1 LKQQSELL
9 RRDNVVIAMDLKQYE
24 QAKFAMAELIRSAQA
39 LDTKDQ
45 DLLSASRDLLTRLAD
60 DRFNLM
66 LVGRFSRGKSTLIN
80 AILGAAHLPTGIL
93 PLTSVIT
100 TVRYGS
106 RTQVV
111 LNFNDRQ
118 LRQEIPL
125 ARLAEYV
132 TQQSNPGNV
141 KNVAYA
147 EIELPVELLRRGVFF
162 VDSPGLGSAI
172 AENTQ
177 TTERFFPEAD
187 AFVLITSYDSPLSDE
202 ENRALYRIRQTDK
215 TLFVIVNKQDTV
227 DEDER
232 RQVLD
237 YVKSQMDQFSLKK
250 TPQVFS
256 VSARQALEAKQS
268 QQADRI
274 ASSGIL
280 QFQEE
285 LLRFLIEER
294 AEAFLS
300 NMYERIKDFLLERRN
315 LEKQTERRPIWEEF
329 LERLQNL
336 HESEAELFSR
346 QDRHYT
352 TQGSSAQIPL
362 DLEKRSGCRIC
373 GEVLDAVFHFL
384 SKHQYDLVID
394 RDAQREH
401 ASRGGFCSLHTW
413 QYENISSPY
422 GVCTAYPELAHR
434 MATELQS
441 VAEAG
446 EGPAWSARGI
456 TQFGASQDTCK
467 VCQVRLE
474 AEGKT
479 VKEAVS
485 TLRRS
490 EASPNGRQP
499 ACCLLH
505 LAMIV
510 GQLGKGRAA
519 ESLLNAHAQFFE
531 RIAEDAQR
539 YALRHDALRRHLTS
553 EEERRASQLMLLM
566 LAGHRSLCAPWN
578 VQSLF

>member
-1 LKQQSELL
+1 
-9 RRDNVVIAMDLKQYE
+9 MDLKQYE
-24 QAKFAMAELIRSAQA
+24 QAKFSMAELIRSAQA
-39 LDTKDQ
+39 VDTQDQ
-45 DLLSASRDLLTRLAD
+45 GLLSASRDLLMRLAD

-106 RTQVV
+106 RKQVV
-111 LNFNDRQ
+111 LNFIDRQ

-202 ENRALYRIRQTDK
+202 ENRALYRIRGTDK
-215 TLFVIVNKQDTV
+215 TLFIIVNKQDTV
-227 DEDER
+227 GENER
-232 RQVLD
+232 QQVLD
-237 YVKSQMDQFSLKK
+237 YVKSQLERFSFPR

-256 VSARQALEAKQS
+256 VSAQEALQAKQAR
-268 QQADRI
+268 QPDRV
-274 ASSGIL
+274 AASGIL
-280 QFQEE
+280 QFEEE

-300 NMYERIKDFLLERRN
+300 NMYDRIKDFLLERRN
-315 LEKQTERRPIWEEF
+315 LEKQIERRPVYES
-329 LERLQNL
+329 LLDRLREL
-336 HESEAELFSR
+336 REPEAGPSSPEGH
-346 QDRHYT
+346 HYAT
-352 TQGSSAQIPL
+352 EDSSAQTSL
-362 DLEKRSGCRIC
+362 ELEKRSGCRIC
-373 GEVLDAVFHFL
+373 GQVLDSVFHFL
-384 SKHQYDLVID
+384 SKHQYDLVIN
-394 RDAQREH
+394 REAQREH
-401 ASRGGFCSLHTW
+401 ATRGGFCSLHTW

-422 GVCTAYPELAHR
+422 GVCNAYPELAHR
-434 MATELQS
+434 MASELQNIT
-441 VAEAG
+441 ARG
-446 EGPAWSARGI
+446 DGPAWTTEGI
-456 TQFGASQDTCK
+456 THLGGSQDTCQ
-467 VCQVRLE
+467 VCQVRVEAERKTVDEAVAVLRRLE
-474 AEGKT
+474 A
-479 VKEAVS
+479 S
-485 TLRRS
+485 I
-490 EASPNGRQP
+490 NGRLP
-499 ACCLLH
+499 AFCLLH
-505 LAMIV
+505 LAMVI
-510 GQLGKGRAA
+510 GHLGKGRVA
-519 ESLLNAHAQFFE
+519 EALLNAHAQFFE
-531 RIAEDAQR
+531 RMAEDAQR